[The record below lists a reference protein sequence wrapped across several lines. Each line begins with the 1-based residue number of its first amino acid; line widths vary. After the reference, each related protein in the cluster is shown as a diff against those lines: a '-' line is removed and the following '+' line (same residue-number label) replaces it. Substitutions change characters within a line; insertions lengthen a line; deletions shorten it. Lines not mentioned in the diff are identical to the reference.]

1 MAPVS
6 PVACWQPAPVVSEL
20 SAEAVSMFL
29 RLSCF
34 KGSAGKLLTC
44 LSHVPLEKNKK
55 KKKGRDNS
63 RDKTL
68 LVEESTKPFRH
79 FFLKIWVVPVQ
90 EPSFRG
96 QRRECADLSDAGWER
111 SGKGSPISWV
121 NWQVWWWMNQHLM
134 WQWKAWS
141 SLAFGRL
148 LWVSSLR
155 VQAFAWDIK
164 GAVVTLSPQIPWHNS
179 PARHSC
185 EGMSVLQ
192 PSTVPQEC
200 VCFGNAFYVALLTPW
215 TITVWEL
222 GGQLLLLGSAA

>member
-1 MAPVS
+1 MHCTIRKV
-6 PVACWQPAPVVSEL
+6 Q
-20 SAEAVSMFL
+20 
-29 RLSCF
+29 
-34 KGSAGKLLTC
+34 K
-44 LSHVPLEKNKK
+44 KN
-55 KKKGRDNS
+55 GRDNS

-68 LVEESTKPFRH
+68 LVVESTKPFRH
-79 FFLKIWVVPVQ
+79 FFLKIWVVSVQ

-121 NWQVWWWMNQHLM
+121 NWQVWCWMNQHFM

-148 LWVSSLR
+148 LWVSSLG

-164 GAVVTLSPQIPWHNS
+164 GAVVILSPQIPWHHS

-185 EGMSVLQ
+185 QGALCSSPAQFPRNV
-192 PSTVPQEC
+192 C
-200 VCFGNAFYVALLTPW
+200 VWKCLLCCLTYTLNNNSLRTW
-215 TITVWEL
+215 RTA
-222 GGQLLLLGSAA
+222 SAPGVCSLKNILAPIL